1 MKLDP
6 FKHSIALDA
15 LSLTSVLTPLLH
27 QYRTGLDQAVL
38 ANRIQVDL
46 AVTHSGN
53 VEEVWTAVPATTEA
67 GFMKAAV
74 RVSIQLQKTL
84 RCWLQLH
91 WLANTANLEDTAKSA
106 QLLAYLACK
115 PFYPRAKDAYA
126 YDLLDDW
133 SNAAIDRSIRSDM
146 PDVLS
151 SASGLLR
158 IHGRH
163 DLADYYNPAH
173 TTWFVSEIEKN
184 GRLFYDL
191 LTRESRIVHAW
202 VPLIGLKPSN
212 RQLDTARY
220 ETRVALNEVFR
231 RTEDLSYLSPLFEIE
246 VVAALELYIGRPV
259 SRSLVLTG
267 NPERNPESNALL
279 NGDETR
285 KVLPFPV
292 NPRPFAQQTRRPVP
306 FPLIEA
312 DKAA

>member
-53 VEEVWTAVPATTEA
+53 VEDVWTAVPASSEA

-115 PFYPRAKDAYA
+115 PFHPRAKDAYA

-173 TTWFVSEIEKN
+173 TTWFVTEIEKN

-202 VPLIGLKPSN
+202 VPLIGSKPSQ
-212 RQLDTARY
+212 RQLDDARNQ
-220 ETRVALNEVFR
+220 TRVALNEIFR
-231 RTEDLSYLSPLFEIE
+231 RTEDLSFLTPLFEIE
-246 VVAALELYIGRPV
+246 IVAALELYIGRPV
-259 SRSLVLTG
+259 SRFLVLTG
-267 NPERNPESNALL
+267 NPERNPESNTLL

-292 NPRPFAQQTRRPVP
+292 NPRHFEQKTRRPVP

>member
-1 MKLDP
+1 MKLDQ
-6 FKHSIALDA
+6 FKHSIALEA

-27 QYRTGLDQAVL
+27 QYRTGLDQAIL
-38 ANRIQVDL
+38 ANRIEVDL
-46 AVTHSGN
+46 AVAHPGN
-53 VEEVWTAVPATTEA
+53 VEDVWTAVPADGEA

-84 RCWLQLH
+84 RSWLQLH
-91 WLANTANLEDTAKSA
+91 WLADPANLEDTAKSA
-106 QLLAYLACK
+106 QLLAYLACR
-115 PFYPRAKDAYA
+115 PFHPRAKDAYA

-133 SNAAIDRSIRSDM
+133 SNAAIDRGVRAGL
-146 PDVLS
+146 PDVLA
-151 SASGLLR
+151 SASDLLR

-163 DLADYYNPAH
+163 DLADYYDPAH
-173 TTWFVSEIEKN
+173 TSWFLDEIEKN

-202 VPLIGLKPSN
+202 VPLIGSKISQ
-212 RQLDTARY
+212 RQLDQARY

-231 RTEDLSYLSPLFEIE
+231 RTEDLSFLAPLFEIE

-259 SRSLVLTG
+259 SRSLILTG
-267 NPERNPESNALL
+267 NPERNPESNAFLA
-279 NGDETR
+279 GSGTR

-292 NPRPFAQQTRRPVP
+292 SPRPIVRQTGLIIP

>member
-1 MKLDP
+1 MRSW
-6 FKHSIALDA
+6 F
-15 LSLTSVLTPLLH
+15 
-27 QYRTGLDQAVL
+27 QFY
-38 ANRIQVDL
+38 
-46 AVTHSGN
+46 
-53 VEEVWTAVPATTEA
+53 
-67 GFMKAAV
+67 
-74 RVSIQLQKTL
+74 
-84 RCWLQLH
+84 
-91 WLANTANLEDTAKSA
+91 WLANPANLEDTAKSA

-115 PFYPRAKDAYA
+115 PFHPRAKGAYS

-146 PDVLS
+146 PEVLA
-151 SASGLLR
+151 SASALLR

-163 DLADYYNPAH
+163 DLADYYNPTH

-202 VPLIGLKPSN
+202 VPLIGSKISQ
-212 RQLDTARY
+212 RQLETARH

-231 RTEDLSYLSPLFEIE
+231 RTEDLSFLTPLFEIE

-259 SRSLVLTG
+259 SRSLILTG
-267 NPERNPESNALL
+267 NPERNPESIALL
-279 NGDETR
+279 GGGETC

-292 NPRPFAQQTRRPVP
+292 SPRPIEQKTRRIVP
-306 FPLIEA
+306 YSLIEA